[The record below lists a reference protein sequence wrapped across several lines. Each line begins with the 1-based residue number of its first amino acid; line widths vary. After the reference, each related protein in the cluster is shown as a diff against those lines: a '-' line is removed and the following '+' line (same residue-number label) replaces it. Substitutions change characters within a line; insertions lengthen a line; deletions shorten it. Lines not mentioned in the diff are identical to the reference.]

1 MSPGKVGYICMEL
14 RSCLK
19 LGVGVEIAYSLKVF
33 NAGAE
38 EMAQL

>member
-1 MSPGKVGYICMEL
+1 MYGIKIMSKTGC
-14 RSCLK
+14 
-19 LGVGVEIAYSLKVF
+19 GVEIAYSLKVF